1 MEESLSKFITAIL
14 AIIIMFIFPVYIAY
28 EKKDDISYALAVRY
42 TQEFVDKVRSKG
54 YITRELYQDYM
65 ASLLT
70 TGNTYDVELEHRYVR
85 FDPSET
91 SVDNGVVASRNEE
104 IYSTEHILNFMDSN
118 EEHKYVMN
126 VNDNFNV
133 KIKNTNTTMA
143 TVIYNIVTVNMSKN
157 NVRIYVDY
165 GGKVLADKW
174 WGNIDFFPGGEDIDY
189 RAIFSTIKVEA
200 YTSLDYAKNGEDAI
214 KSSEQVVLEG
224 AEQAIYY
231 KVIYSTKP
239 ESVTGK
245 VYNKNSFWQDIGE
258 AEYTDANGKYAIYKV
273 TYGEENITTHAEFA
287 ISYTTKYGENV
298 TKKASSPEFSIITPK
313 VKAYASL
320 NDARNA
326 VNEILEGENV
336 VSLEGTKDIYYRL
349 DLSKEARMS
358 GVRASVYRAGTIIS
372 NKTSV
377 NIAEST
383 DDYMIYKVSYTGLP
397 TDENQKVITNNYA
410 VFSFSLDGENMLTRN
425 TVKFNFVYHNIRVTL
440 PDNYVIRNNTINIV
454 GYRGSEEV
462 KTTFN
467 NNGYTAVLKENDNN
481 KTPSDV
487 TLTITTENNEKN
499 NGMIIKY
506 TMTNTSSAKKTVKLA
521 VHTDVYIDGD
531 DHAYVYKEGDKKNVI
546 KMVNRSK
553 GTTFYATI
561 NNFDNKNNSSLNTLW
576 VGNYSDRTNNL
587 WNNSSNDKVTG
598 TDSGFAFSWQGIEIP
613 AGSSVERS
621 FTVSLAQ

>member
-377 NIAEST
+377 NVAEST

-440 PDNYVIRNNTINIV
+440 PNNYVITNDTVNIV

-462 KTTFN
+462 KTTYK
-467 NNGYTAVLKENDNN
+467 NGGYKAVLKENDND

-531 DHAYVYKEGDKKNVI
+531 DKAYVYKEGDKKNVI

-576 VGNYSDRTNNL
+576 VGLYSDRMRNM
-587 WNNSSNDKVTG
+587 WRNSSNDYYTSG
-598 TDSGFAFSWQGIEIP
+598 DSGFAFSWQGIEIP